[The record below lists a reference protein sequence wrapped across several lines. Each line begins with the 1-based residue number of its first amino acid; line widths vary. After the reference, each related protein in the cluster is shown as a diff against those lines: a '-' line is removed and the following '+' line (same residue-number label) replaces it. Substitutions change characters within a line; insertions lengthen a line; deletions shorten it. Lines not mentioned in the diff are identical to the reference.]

1 MFFAA
6 VLFAILT
13 AAPELP
19 PAPAP
24 AHANPN
30 LAVRYHRGTFSDG
43 ATYLIEVPNHWNKTL
58 VLYSHGYVSPGG
70 GNPAYAVG
78 DSATGYYLLSQ
89 GYALAGSSYASA
101 GWAVQQALPDQIE
114 VLDTFA
120 SLVGKPRHTIAWGH
134 SMGGLITAALVQ
146 QYPARFDAGLPMC
159 GAVAGGVDLW
169 NDFLDQAYAFNLL
182 LAGGQL
188 QIVNIAD
195 AYTNYENAETA
206 LGNAQTTAQGQARL
220 ALVAALA
227 DIPGWYQTGSPPPPP
242 RDYTARE
249 ANQFLWL
256 QNAEFLFEFFLRAEL
271 EGRAG
276 GNPSWNTGVDYR
288 LQLARSADFDE
299 VAALYAKAGLDLGT
313 DVRAL
318 NEGARVAPNPKA
330 IGYLVQNIIL
340 RGPVRVPVLTLH
352 TVGDGLVVPEGES
365 DYQRNVGE
373 DGDAALFRQI
383 YVNRAGH
390 CAFTSAETIAAFEVL
405 ETRLNSGRWPS
416 LDPLQLNFD
425 AEQVGSEYNS
435 SRPAYRLYEPQPF
448 LRTLGPGAP

>member
-1 MFFAA
+1 
-6 VLFAILT
+6 
-13 AAPELP
+13 
-19 PAPAP
+19 
-24 AHANPN
+24 
-30 LAVRYHRGTFSDG
+30 
-43 ATYLIEVPNHWNKTL
+43 
-58 VLYSHGYVSPGG
+58 
-70 GNPAYAVG
+70 VG

-242 RDYTARE
+242 RDYSARE